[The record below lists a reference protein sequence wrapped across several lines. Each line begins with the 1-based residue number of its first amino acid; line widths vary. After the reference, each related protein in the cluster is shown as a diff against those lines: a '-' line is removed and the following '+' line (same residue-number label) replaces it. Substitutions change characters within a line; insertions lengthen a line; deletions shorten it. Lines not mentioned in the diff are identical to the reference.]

1 MVLRDT
7 YAELNIIPV
16 SYDDLAQFF
25 CARFAFSNSGKN
37 AGAESVRRRFDRLD
51 SNGSRVWLLFGSK
64 DSEEWT
70 CLQVAQSKN
79 NARTEVEEVIELIF
93 RKEKVDWG
101 NPELF
106 ANSAFY
112 EKACPKATK
121 KHSYR
126 ELLYQM
132 IGKTYSHFRIC
143 FLKVDE
149 YLGLKPAEQNG
160 SDADRIVE
168 ICKNQYAEAKIAR
181 QTLAVYWRQ
190 YSAGVDGQTISYFA
204 EHPEEVK

>member
-1 MVLRDT
+1 MTLRDT
-7 YAELNIIPV
+7 YAELHIDPV
-16 SYDDLAQFF
+16 PYDELEHFF
-25 CARFAFSNSGKN
+25 YPGLTFSNSGKN
-37 AGAESVRRRFDRLD
+37 ASVESVRRQFEELD
-51 SNGSRVWLLFGSK
+51 SKGSRVWLLFGSK
-64 DSEEWT
+64 DGKEWT

-79 NARTEVEEVIELIF
+79 NARTEVEEVIELIL
-93 RKEKVDWG
+93 RKDKASPKKLE
-101 NPELF
+101 F
-106 ANSAFY
+106 TNSAFY
-112 EKACPKATK
+112 EEVCPKPTK
-121 KHSYR
+121 GHGYR

-160 SDADRIVE
+160 SDAERIVE

-190 YSAGVDGQTISYFA
+190 YSAGVDGQAISYFA
-204 EHPEEVK
+204 EHPEELE

>member
-1 MVLRDT
+1 MTLRDT
-7 YAELNIIPV
+7 YAELNITPV

-25 CARFAFSNSGKN
+25 CARFAFSNSGKD
-37 AGAESVRRRFDRLD
+37 ASVESVRRQFSELD
-51 SNGSRVWLLFGSK
+51 SKGSRVWLLFGSK
-64 DSEEWT
+64 DGEEWT
-70 CLQVAQSKN
+70 CLQVGQSKN

-93 RKEKVDWG
+93 RKDKASPKKLE
-101 NPELF
+101 F
-106 ANSAFY
+106 TNSAFY
-112 EKACPKATK
+112 EEVCPKPTK
-121 KHSYR
+121 GYGYR

>member
-1 MVLRDT
+1 MTLRDT
-7 YAELNIIPV
+7 YAEQKIDPV
-16 SYDDLAQFF
+16 PYDELAHFF
-25 CARFAFSNSGKN
+25 YPGLAFSNSGKD
-37 AGAESVRRRFDRLD
+37 ASVESVREQFADLD
-51 SNGSRVWLLFGSK
+51 SKGSRVWLLFGSNDGK
-64 DSEEWT
+64 EWT

-93 RKEKVDWG
+93 RKDKASPKKLE
-101 NPELF
+101 F
-106 ANSAFY
+106 TNSAFY
-112 EKACPKATK
+112 EEVCPKPTK
-121 KHSYR
+121 GHGYR

-190 YSAGVDGQTISYFA
+190 YSAGVDGQAISYFA
-204 EHPEEVK
+204 EHPKELE